1 MTKRRTALRALLAIA
16 ALWAAV
22 AAPAD
27 GPNIGLIYA
36 APKFVK
42 LQEKGKDDQRPYR
55 DAVEDN
61 GGMVVVVSQT
71 YAPERVDALLPGLD
85 GVLLPGGIDVDPE
98 HYGEERHEKL
108 EKTDAALD
116 RLEFKVLD
124 HAKARGLPVLGV
136 CRGHQVLNVY
146 FGGTLVQDI
155 PSECHCPCTVVHR
168 YSALSK
174 EKKEHPITIE
184 KGSLLQELFG
194 TERLVVNTYHH
205 QAVRDLAPGFV
216 IAARTDDSVVEA
228 IEGTAAPF
236 ILGVQFH
243 PEKLRPKDPRFNAP
257 FRRLVEEARK
267 AQQARE
273 NATGDD

>member
-1 MTKRRTALRALLAIA
+1 MTRRNASLLALLAAVFCPVFA
-16 ALWAAV
+16 AF
-22 AAPAD
+22 AD
-27 GPNIGLIYA
+27 GPSIGLIYA

-55 DAVEDN
+55 EAVVDN
-61 GGMVVVVSQT
+61 GGVVVVISQT

-85 GVLLPGGIDVDPE
+85 GVLLPGGIDVDPK
-98 HYGEERHEKL
+98 HYGEARHEKL

-155 PSECHCPCTVVHR
+155 PSECHCPCTVAHR
-168 YSALSK
+168 YPALSK

-184 KGSLLQELFG
+184 KGSLLHELFG

-205 QAVRDLAPGFV
+205 QAVRELAPGFV
-216 IAARTDDSVVEA
+216 ITARTDDGVVEA
-228 IEGTAAPF
+228 IEGTGAPF

-257 FRRLVEEARK
+257 FQRLVEEARK
-267 AQQARE
+267 AQQDRE
-273 NATGDD
+273 NATGGD